1 MSRVLLITKN
11 HQLADYCRRFLP
23 NGFSFKHA
31 SKLALHKESVQGIL
45 LFDSVLLAETSDA
58 IVAAAAEQLGAA
70 QGAIVIG
77 ILLHEK
83 NRDQAFSLFPENL
96 QHVQAVLQYHDTDKK
111 IQGFTAAEFA
121 WFLENLL
128 RILRLTGEKFLT
140 QTENRLLA
148 KRLARLELETPPTT
162 RGYPAFM
169 QGKSQ
174 AIVRFREQVLHAA
187 ANLPFIFV
195 QGRQEAPVE
204 DFVEYYCSLVRA
216 DRNVAYQI
224 VDLAK
229 TPAPLHAQAI
239 WPQRKKLRQH
249 DNSFAVLV
257 IRNLQR
263 LGWANQ
269 AQLLRTLREEQ
280 GDEISHRRRFVLFA
294 SHEIG
299 QLVRR
304 GAFRQ
309 ELYSLLRKGLAELPP
324 LYERTEDITH
334 IAAEYISQ
342 RNYGPLLEEK
352 SAIAGR
358 ILEKFD
364 ISAGYRGLFLTLDL
378 LHDLQKSKG
387 VPVFELLAH
396 TEKSESL
403 AAALNFLREESALG
417 AESLF
422 ADLACLKS
430 EALSLELVERHYIA
444 AVCEK
449 YAWQVTDA
457 ARHLG
462 ISRKTLYDKMKRY
475 ALMRPERARRKRQR
489 AS

>member
-11 HQLADYCRRFLP
+11 HQLADYCRRLLP
-23 NGFSFKHA
+23 EGFIFKHA
-31 SKLALHKESVQGIL
+31 GKLVLRKENVQGIL
-45 LFDSVLLAETSDA
+45 LFDSVLLAENSDA

-70 QGAIVIG
+70 HGAIVIG

-83 NRDQAFSLFPENL
+83 NRNQAFSLFPENL
-96 QHVQAVLQYHDTDKK
+96 QYVQALLQYHDSDGK
-111 IQGFTAAEFA
+111 IQGFNAAEFR
-121 WFLENLL
+121 WFLENLHK
-128 RILRLTGEKFLT
+128 ILRVTGEKFLM
-140 QTENRLLA
+140 QSENHLLA
-148 KRLARLELETPPTT
+148 KRLSRLESETPPAI

-169 QGKSQ
+169 QGRSQ

-187 ANLPFIFV
+187 ANSSFIFV
-195 QGRQEAPVE
+195 PGRQEAPIE
-204 DFVEYYCSLVRA
+204 DFVEYYCSLIRA
-216 DRNVAYQI
+216 DRNASYEI
-224 VDLAK
+224 IDLAK

-239 WPQRKKLRQH
+239 WPQKKKQRKQH
-249 DNSFAVLV
+249 DSLV
-257 IRNLQR
+257 VIAIRNLQR
-263 LGWANQ
+263 LGWGNQ
-269 AQLLRTLREEQ
+269 AQLLRTLRDLPN
-280 GDEISHRRRFVLFA
+280 DESKQRFVLFA

-309 ELYSLLRKGLAELPP
+309 ELYSLLRKGMAELPP

-334 IAAEYISQ
+334 IAAEYICQ

-352 SAIAGR
+352 STIAGR

-364 ISAGYRGLFLTLDL
+364 ISTGYRGLFLLLDL

-387 VPVFELLAH
+387 IPVFELLEQTQKNEAL
-396 TEKSESL
+396 T
-403 AAALNFLREESALG
+403 AALSFLREESAPSTG
-417 AESLF
+417 SLF
-422 ADLACLKS
+422 MGLAALKS
-430 EALSLELVERHYIA
+430 ESLSLELVERHYIA

-475 ALMRPERARRKRQR
+475 GLMRPEKKRDEKQR